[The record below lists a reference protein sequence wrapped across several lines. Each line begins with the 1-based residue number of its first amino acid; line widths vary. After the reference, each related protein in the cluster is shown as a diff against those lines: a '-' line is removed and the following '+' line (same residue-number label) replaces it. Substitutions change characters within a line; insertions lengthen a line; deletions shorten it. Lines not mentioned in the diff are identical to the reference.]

1 MSSALATRIAEE
13 HAAASVSLPAHVV
26 SRERRRS
33 AIETLAAEGLP
44 TSRDENWKYA
54 NLRPLEKVRFAP
66 PLGSQPGEGP
76 GITLADLPAHV
87 EGYARYTFVDGVFS
101 PTLSSPVRKSGITV
115 TSLRSGHSQAAS
127 PAPAALTS
135 ARANPPRPVAVPSG
149 GASAPAL
156 FPDPLTTRSS
166 KDARFALLNDA
177 FATDGASIRVS
188 AGTDCPTCIEL
199 VFVANVDAQAA
210 SSYPRVELEVEAGAR
225 LGLIERHVS
234 VGNGANF
241 VNASVKVDIARGA
254 TVNHYR
260 VQESGAK
267 AIWFDTLSAVL
278 AQDATYRLHG
288 VSVGGLSARSTV
300 NVQLAGERA
309 DAAISVASLGDRQ
322 QIQDAFVLVDH
333 AAPGARSEQTFRG
346 ISAGRARVAFN
357 GMVVVRKN
365 AQGTDSQQSLRGL
378 LAGPDAEIDVRPQ
391 LEIYTDD
398 VRCAHGATA
407 GKLDDNMLF
416 YLLSRGI
423 DAATAQRLLKWA
435 FLEDVVARIEVPEL
449 RRQIERGLAGQMQEA
464 AALKELL

>member
-1 MSSALATRIAEE
+1 MAASLATRIAEQ
-13 HAAASVSLPAHVV
+13 HAAAATSLPGDVV

-33 AIETLAAEGLP
+33 AIETLSVEGLP
-44 TSRDENWKYA
+44 TTRDENWKYA

-66 PLGSQPGEGP
+66 LPGAVVKADSSP
-76 GITLADLPAHV
+76 SVTLTDLPPAV
-87 EGYARYTFVDGVFS
+87 AGYARYVFVDGVFV
-101 PTLSSPVRKSGITV
+101 PALSAVVGKNGITV
-115 TSLRSGHSQAAS
+115 NTHRDSEAATSGSVSPGSAGPKATAGPSAS
-127 PAPAALTS
+127 PAASALTT
-135 ARANPPRPVAVPSG
+135 VG
-149 GASAPAL
+149 APA
-156 FPDPLTTRSS
+156 
-166 KDARFALLNDA
+166 KNDARFALLNDA
-177 FATDGASIRVS
+177 FATDGASIRVA
-188 AGTDCPTCIEL
+188 AGIDCPTCIEL
-199 VFVANVDAQAA
+199 VFVAQVESQTA
-210 SSYPRVELEVEAGAR
+210 SSYPRVELHVEAGAR
-225 LGLIERHVS
+225 VGLIERHVS

-241 VNASVKVDIARGA
+241 VNAAVRVDIARGA
-254 TVNHYR
+254 IVNHYL

-267 AIWFDTLSAVL
+267 AVWFNTLSAVL
-278 AQDATYRLHG
+278 AQDAIYKLHA
-288 VSVGGLSARSTV
+288 VSVGGLSARSTI

-309 DAAISVASLGDRQ
+309 DASISMASLGDRQ
-322 QIQDAFVLVDH
+322 QIQDAFVLVEH
-333 AAPGARSEQTFRG
+333 VAPRARSTQTFRG

-357 GMVVVRKN
+357 GMVVVRKD

-435 FLEDVVARIEVPEL
+435 FLEDVVAKIEVPEL
-449 RRQIERGLAGQMQEA
+449 RRQIERSLAGQMQEA